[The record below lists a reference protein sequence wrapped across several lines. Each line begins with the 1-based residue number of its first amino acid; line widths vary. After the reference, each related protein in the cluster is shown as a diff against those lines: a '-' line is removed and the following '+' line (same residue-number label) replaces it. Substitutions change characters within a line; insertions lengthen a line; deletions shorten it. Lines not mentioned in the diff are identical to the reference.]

1 MTNPYERLRGRL
13 VWDTMSGVL
22 TLPSLGYLPCMLFR
36 SGSGWIGGVQNLDQK
51 GLLKFFVG
59 NYFSQRRRV
68 SLSGNTGRRWC
79 GKCFASRG
87 EQIILKGTQQQ
98 LHFGISLEFSLVGK
112 CNARFIKKIS
122 LLKSDIRSCRCK
134 NTPDPPPG
142 SATGILQ
149 IYQNKINR

>member
-1 MTNPYERLRGRL
+1 M
-13 VWDTMSGVL
+13 
-22 TLPSLGYLPCMLFR
+22 
-36 SGSGWIGGVQNLDQK
+36 IGGVQNLDQK
-51 GLLKFFVG
+51 GLLNFFVG

-68 SLSGNTGRRWC
+68 SLSVNTGRRWR

-87 EQIILKGTQQQ
+87 EQIILEGTQQQ

-112 CNARFIKKIS
+112 CNARFIKKIG

-142 SATGILQ
+142 SATDILQ